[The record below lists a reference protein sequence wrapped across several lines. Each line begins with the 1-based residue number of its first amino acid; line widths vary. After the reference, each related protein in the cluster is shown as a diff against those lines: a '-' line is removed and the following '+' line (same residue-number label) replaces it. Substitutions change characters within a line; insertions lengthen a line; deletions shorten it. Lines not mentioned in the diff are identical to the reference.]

1 MLPLRAQIC
10 LRVGMDNNFIIPL
23 NGLAAGESRFSWH
36 AGKEFFDSYGNSE
49 ILAADIDVEVSVEK
63 SGRYMG
69 VDCDLEGSVTVECD
83 RCLDELDLPVETQV
97 RLSVKYGREE
107 NSEDHQEGEREVIF
121 VPQDDAELD
130 LSQIIYDYVCLSLPM
145 QRTHDEG
152 GCNPAAMKYYS
163 APDGYDI
170 FNEEGEMNPFAALK
184 DMFK

>member
-1 MLPLRAQIC
+1 
-10 LRVGMDNNFIIPL
+10 MDNNFIIPL

-170 FNEEGEMNPFAALK
+170 FNEEEEMRGFWC
-184 DMFK
+184 